1 MTAVSGQTTEDGS
14 FGSGRR
20 LEVLPENV
28 DRLLFDVSEID
39 ISERC
44 RSRKELEQWNP
55 HRGVMA
61 LLDSLI
67 WETPDHAQGLAV
79 KHVREDEFWVS
90 GHFPGKPMMPGVL
103 QLEAGAQLACY
114 MYIVRKEDPALAAFL
129 RIENA
134 AFRTM
139 VKPGDDLYL
148 LGKEVKSGSRKFVS
162 DIQGL
167 VNGQIAFDARITG
180 MVM

>member
-1 MTAVSGQTTEDGS
+1 MTAVSGQTTEEGS
-14 FGSGRR
+14 LGSVRH
-20 LEVLPENV
+20 LTVLPESA

-39 ISERC
+39 ISGCC
-44 RSRKELEQWNP
+44 RTRKELEQWNP

-61 LLDSLI
+61 SLDSLI
-67 WETPDHAQGLAV
+67 WETPDHTRGLAI
-79 KHVREDEFWVS
+79 KHVREDEFWVE
-90 GHFPGKPMMPGVL
+90 GHFPGRPMMPGVL
-103 QLEAGAQLACY
+103 QIEAGAQLACY
-114 MYIVRKEDPALAAFL
+114 MYIVRKTEPSLAAFL

-139 VKPGDDLYL
+139 VKPGNDLYL
-148 LGKEVKSGSRKFVS
+148 LCKEVKSGARRFVS

-180 MVM
+180 MTM